1 MNIRYATKDDL
12 EQMYQVSLSA
22 HGSGYDQMIPA
33 DHKVDFA
40 SRFSENEK
48 NRQDFY
54 KRALGRIESPDW
66 HVWVAEVDGIVAGH
80 TYAEVISDK
89 CMYKR
94 GIFISP
100 AFQGKGIGKALFE
113 VSLKIATK
121 GVIRLTVIKS
131 NDRAR
136 NMYKSYGFID
146 TDIPVEPFFG
156 APQVVMQLT
165 LGRHHH
171 K

>member
-1 MNIRYATKDDL
+1 MNIRYATRDDL
-12 EQMYQVSLSA
+12 EQMYQVSLAS
-22 HGSGYDQMIPA
+22 HGSGYDHMIPA
-33 DHKVDFA
+33 DHKADFA
-40 SRFSENEK
+40 ARFSETEK

-54 KRALGRIESPDW
+54 KRALSRIESPNW

-80 TYAEVISDK
+80 TYAEVISEGY
-89 CMYKR
+89 MYNR
-94 GIFISP
+94 GIFVAP
-100 AFQGKGIGKALFE
+100 ALQGKGIGKALFE
-113 VSLKIATK
+113 ISLKIATK

-131 NDRAR
+131 NERAR

-146 TDIPVEPFFG
+146 TDIPVELFFG

-165 LGRHHH
+165 LGQHY